1 MYRSKVI
8 VAVFVFMLGSVM
20 AGSAGSA
27 ADAPRGAPPQ
37 ANAERT
43 DPVAAGVRETLAATG
58 VANVIVTFAA
68 DGQPTPGQNA
78 KVDLSRLRSGIA
90 TARLEVLAA
99 TGSPGQASGPNAS
112 GFRLRRQFDNVPALA
127 VTLTSERALDALARQ
142 RLVIDISLDVGG
154 TGALA
159 NSVPVIDAD
168 VRRAI
173 GNNGAGVTVAIMDT
187 GADLDHPDLMNDISA
202 NQACFGDDDGLDGVG
217 FCPNGSDR
225 QTGAGSAE
233 DDAGHG
239 THVAGIITSTG
250 NVSSPGVAP
259 GAAIVPIKITD
270 NCSFSGCFSFF
281 SEIVAAWDWIIANNA
296 TLGIDVL
303 NMSFGTSLQ

>member
-1 MYRSKVI
+1 
-8 VAVFVFMLGSVM
+8 M
-20 AGSAGSA
+20 AGSPGWA
-27 ADAPRGAPPQ
+27 ADALRGPPPQ
-37 ANAERT
+37 ANAERV
-43 DPVAAGVRETLAATG
+43 DPVAVGVREALEATG

-78 KVDLSRLRSGIA
+78 KVDLNRLRSGVA

-99 TGSPGQASGPNAS
+99 AGPPGQAAGPNAS

-142 RLVIDISLDVGG
+142 RLVTDISLDVGG
-154 TGALA
+154 TGTLV

-168 VRRAI
+168 NRHAI
-173 GNNGAGVTVAIMDT
+173 GNRGAGVTVAIMDS
-187 GADLDHPDLMNDISA
+187 GVDLDHPDLVNDISP
-202 NQACFGDDDGLDGVG
+202 NQACFGDNGGGGIDGVG

-239 THVAGIITSTG
+239 SHVAGIVTSTG
-250 NVSSPGVAP
+250 TVSGPGVAP
-259 GAAIVPIKITD
+259 GA
-270 NCSFSGCFSFF
+270 
-281 SEIVAAWDWIIANNA
+281 
-296 TLGIDVL
+296 
-303 NMSFGTSLQ
+303 